1 MIADLFNTNSR
12 RSVKNADTILRNVHA
27 INVYLTLLKIISIIS
42 ILIFW
47 SNKREEIQ
55 NIKKKMENKVLDY
68 VMVYKLKIGINDTLL
83 GISVT
88 GIFT

>member
-83 GISVT
+83 GIS
-88 GIFT
+88 

>member
-1 MIADLFNTNSR
+1 
-12 RSVKNADTILRNVHA
+12 
-27 INVYLTLLKIISIIS
+27 
-42 ILIFW
+42 
-47 SNKREEIQ
+47 
-55 NIKKKMENKVLDY
+55 MENKVLDY